1 MAPEG
6 FGFFTTKHTCRRP
19 RGTTDA
25 TTAMEEIAMHAPA
38 SRVVFD
44 NMPYLVE
51 VDESGSI
58 ARAFG
63 PFTPGTEPSLTECED
78 GNRVHDPELLVT
90 LASLLP
96 LSPDIPAADD
106 TLAHG

>member
-1 MAPEG
+1 
-6 FGFFTTKHTCRRP
+6 
-19 RGTTDA
+19 
-25 TTAMEEIAMHAPA
+25 MHAPA

-51 VDESGSI
+51 LDDDGSL

-63 PFTPGTEPSLTECED
+63 PFTPGTEPSLAECED
-78 GNRVHDPELLVT
+78 GNRVRDHELLAT
-90 LASLLP
+90 LARLLP

-106 TLAHG
+106 TLAHS

>member
-1 MAPEG
+1 
-6 FGFFTTKHTCRRP
+6 
-19 RGTTDA
+19 
-25 TTAMEEIAMHAPA
+25 MHAPA

-51 VDESGSI
+51 LDQDGSI
-58 ARAFG
+58 TRAFG
-63 PFTPGTEPSLTECED
+63 PFTPGTEPSLAECD
-78 GNRVHDPELLVT
+78 DAKRVRDSALLTT
-90 LASLLP
+90 LAALLP

>member
-1 MAPEG
+1 
-6 FGFFTTKHTCRRP
+6 
-19 RGTTDA
+19 
-25 TTAMEEIAMHAPA
+25 MEEIPMHAPA

-51 VDESGSI
+51 LDENGSV

-63 PFTPGTEPSLTECED
+63 PFTPGTEPSLVECED
-78 GNRVHDPELLVT
+78 GNRVRDPDLLAV